1 VRATALYTGFVGDSL
16 AVLDRHDSRTRSA
29 LATSALTEWILCF
42 SVGAGCML
50 VVRHGDLAGGLVYAA
65 ILVVWLVEG
74 TFRRLPIARLEF

>member
-1 VRATALYTGFVGDSL
+1 
-16 AVLDRHDSRTRSA
+16 
-29 LATSALTEWILCF
+29 
-42 SVGAGCML
+42 ML